1 VAFVVAAP
9 ELLGSAA
16 SDLANLADSLSS
28 ANAAAATWTTE
39 ILVAADDEVW
49 AAIATLFSGHAQTY
63 QALRLAL
70 FHHGGTG
77 GAGGSLL
84 GQGGLNGKP

>member
-16 SDLANLADSLSS
+16 SDLANLAGSLSS
-28 ANAAAATWTTE
+28 ANAAAATGTTV
-39 ILVAADDEVW
+39 ILAAAEDEVS
-49 AAIATLFSGHAQTY
+49 AAIATLFSGHA
-63 QALRLAL
+63 
-70 FHHGGTG
+70 HGGTG

-84 GQGGLNGKP
+84 GQEGLNSKP